1 MKASKGILTLCIV
14 LFLGACTL
22 TQPVVERAT
31 FIRVVDGDTIV
42 VDRGKG
48 SETVRLIG
56 INAPESVH
64 NNPDVNTE
72 DGRKSSAFLKQ
83 RMEDVAFVYLE
94 KDVNETDKYGRLLRY
109 VWIMEPKAFDEDEIR
124 GRMLNAIILLEGYA
138 QGVTYQPDVQYQAYF
153 TEFTQEARENNKGLW
168 E

>member
-1 MKASKGILTLCIV
+1 MKASKGILALCIV
-14 LFLGACTL
+14 LFLSACNL
-22 TQPVVERAT
+22 TPTDIESAT

-48 SETVRLIG
+48 NETVRLIG

-72 DGRKSSAFLKQ
+72 DGRKSSAFLKEW
-83 RMEDVAFVYLE
+83 MENVDLVYLE
-94 KDVNETDKYGRLLRY
+94 KDVNDTDKYGRLLRY
-109 VWIMEPKAFDEDEIR
+109 VWIVEPNEFDENEIR
-124 GRMLNAIILLEGYA
+124 ERMLNAIILLEGYA
-138 QGVTYQPDVQYQAYF
+138 QGVTYQPDVNYQDYF
-153 TEFTQEARENNKGLW
+153 TKFTQEARENDKGLW